1 MAELADAQVSKTCGS
16 DPIVWVRFPPAA
28 QIDCWPLAN
37 EIGGRWLNGRAL
49 HSHCRGWEF
58 DSPPVHKWVA

>member
-28 QIDCWPLAN
+28 QVSRWSLAN

-58 DSPPVHKWVA
+58 DSPPVHRAG

>member
-28 QIDCWPLAN
+28 QIGCWQMKLGA
-37 EIGGRWLNGRAL
+37 GGSMVERCIRIAEVGSSTLLRSTGLVN
-49 HSHCRGWEF
+49 F
-58 DSPPVHKWVA
+58 